1 MLMLQSEGQL
11 KEGYGSDGRT
21 IIGNCDTYVY
31 LGGNDVETARA
42 VAERCDLP
50 LRSLL
55 YMPVG
60 ECWIFRRGQ
69 EPVKAHTLDLDQYV
83 KELQDLYE
91 ELR

>member
-1 MLMLQSEGQL
+1 M
-11 KEGYGSDGRT
+11 
-21 IIGNCDTYVY
+21 Y